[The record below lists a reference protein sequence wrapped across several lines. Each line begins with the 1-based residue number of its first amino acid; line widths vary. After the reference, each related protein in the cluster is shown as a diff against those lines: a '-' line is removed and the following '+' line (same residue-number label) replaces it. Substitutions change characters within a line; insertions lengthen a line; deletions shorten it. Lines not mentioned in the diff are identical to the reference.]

1 MLGFFPSYLSDFIQI
16 IKNQFLTGLIKA
28 IGPYVNTFFLSE
40 IIISRVQSRP
50 WQSRT
55 DVNKPTLQMFFPIPD
70 QIRNCYKILLSA
82 FKLDQNWYLR
92 ILAVKKSAENIVYA
106 EKELFSPVFS
116 TLFVN
121 AFLITRFYFM

>member
-1 MLGFFPSYLSDFIQI
+1 MLGFP
-16 IKNQFLTGLIKA
+16 FLPFGLYSNNKKPIPDGFDQSNWTLRKH
-28 IGPYVNTFFLSE
+28 FKFLSE